1 MSTLNPTKPGKFLG
15 TSRQAKTL
23 RRIEKSL
30 HPSRILNEP
39 PTKGN
44 VATSKVVEKETFAM
58 NKAQSSDKSNHH
70 PSLINCIYHLK

>member
-1 MSTLNPTKPGKFLG
+1 MT
-15 TSRQAKTL
+15 RQAKTL

-39 PTKGN
+39 PTK
-44 VATSKVVEKETFAM
+44 VVEKETFAM
-58 NKAQSSDKSNHH
+58 NKAQSSDKFNHH